1 MCPEHKNYLFKSF
14 LYPTFLYFSIKSLI
28 NAILK
33 KIERSFF
40 PKDPFINLT
49 EISKLRSNILIS
61 KENIININIH
71 KFSKSYNLVTSIGS
85 LRINSQSGWHK
96 KFKDPEINES
106 FNRWNWLLT
115 CKSNKVS
122 SFNIDEA
129 IFLIK
134 SWSHEFLNDE
144 NLAKK
149 EPYSIAERISNTII
163 FFSINDCLIPND
175 VKIILNKLSIQ
186 LIKYLE
192 YLPYKLTGNH
202 AFNNARALYLVS
214 NVLENKEIKTLAFEI
229 MKERLSH
236 LVTEDGF
243 MREGSSHYHF
253 LFTRWTLEIFL
264 FSDKSGDKE
273 IKEYLIPFLKKLL
286 KQCWFFLVNNN
297 NNNWSIPLFGDVS
310 PDFKPNWLISL
321 PWSKVA
327 ISIYRPKQIPV
338 NPKNIGWSKLF
349 GDLIKSN
356 KSVDNLK
363 IHYSSSCGWNR
374 INIFDFSLFIYNP
387 IKENY
392 IMASHAHLDLCS
404 FVLYF
409 KGKALIIDKGRLDYT
424 NSPISKYGKS
434 VDAHNSILINNIGP
448 EAELLPWMSSKYI
461 NYTSKIKTLKKKD
474 KFIISINHDGF
485 KRIVNRQIKHERVFI
500 LSEKSFEIIDKIKGK
515 GNVKITNFFNFG
527 PDYKEVKY
535 SENKINISEN
545 IVFKIDNKSNLL
557 NKSQLEKEKYSNLFH
572 PEYGSKI
579 PINNIQTKSEC
590 ELPVS
595 LCNKLIIKQI

>member
-1 MCPEHKNYLFKSF
+1 MISPEHKNYLFKSF
-14 LYPTFLYFSIKSLI
+14 LYPTFLYFSIKSLT

-40 PKDPFINLT
+40 PKDPFIDFSV
-49 EISKLRSNILIS
+49 ISKHRSNILIN
-61 KENIININIH
+61 KENIINVKIH

-85 LRINSQSGWHK
+85 LKINSQSDWHK
-96 KFKDPEINES
+96 KFEDPELNES
-106 FNRWNWLLT
+106 FNRLNWLFSDR
-115 CKSNKVS
+115 SNKVS
-122 SFNIDEA
+122 FFNIDEA

-149 EPYSIAERISNTII
+149 EPYSIGERISNTII

-175 VKIILNKLSIQ
+175 IKIILNKLSIQ

-229 MKERLSH
+229 IKERLTL

-253 LFTRWTLEIFL
+253 LFTRWTLEIYL
-264 FSDKSGDKE
+264 FSEKFGDKE
-273 IKEYLIPFLKKLL
+273 IKEYLIPYIKKLL
-286 KQCWFFLVNNN
+286 KQCWFFLVNN

-310 PDFKPNWLISL
+310 PDFTPNWLISL

-327 ISIYRPKQIPV
+327 ISVYKPTQIPIT
-338 NPKNIGWSKLF
+338 PKNIGWSKLF

-356 KSVDNLK
+356 KSVNNLG
-363 IHYSSSCGWNR
+363 IHYSSSCGWHR
-374 INIFDFSLFIYNP
+374 TNIHDFSLFIYNP
-387 IKENY
+387 IKENHM
-392 IMASHAHLDLCS
+392 MASHAHLDLCS

-434 VDAHNSILINNIGP
+434 VDAHNSLLINKIGP
-448 EAELLPWMSSKYI
+448 EAELLSWMSSKYT
-461 NYTSKIKTLKKKD
+461 NYESKIKTLNKKD
-474 KFIISINHDGF
+474 KFIITINHNGF

-500 LSEKSFEIIDKIKGK
+500 LSRNSFEIIDKIKGK

-527 PDYKEVKY
+527 PDYKKLKF
-535 SENKINISEN
+535 SENNINISEN
-545 IVFKIDNKSNLL
+545 IVFKIDNKSYLL
-557 NKSQLEKEKYSNLFH
+557 NKLQFQKKKYSNLFH

-579 PINNIQTKSEC
+579 PINSIETKSEC
-590 ELPVS
+590 ELPVCLS
-595 LCNKLIIKQI
+595 NKLIIK